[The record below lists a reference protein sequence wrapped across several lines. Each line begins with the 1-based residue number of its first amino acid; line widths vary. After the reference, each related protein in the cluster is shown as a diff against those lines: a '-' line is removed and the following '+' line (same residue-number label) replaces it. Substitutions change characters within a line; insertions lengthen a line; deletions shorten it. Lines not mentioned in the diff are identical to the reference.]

1 MTAMMIMMMMPMINE
16 PGSLCGD
23 LGHLFFHVLRLLL
36 LLEQF
41 KEVFI
46 NDADHDHYND
56 GVGEDNDGE
65 EPHLPPPAPPA
76 RVQQGEGEIRL
87 QTLIHISRFHISIY
101 SHIQIPISII
111 TCTGTDT
118 YLQTS
123 RRSKTSTNQWGKQGC
138 RGRSA
143 LSASSSSQ
151 RGGRLSRRVRRIR
164 KKVKRGRRKM
174 ERRRR
179 QLRWEF
185 FWRWFSP

>member
-1 MTAMMIMMMMPMINE
+1 MMMMTAMMIMMMMPMINE

-65 EPHLPPPAPPA
+65 EPHLPPPAPLA

-87 QTLIHISRFHISIY
+87 QTLINIY
-101 SHIQIPISII
+101 RVIFF
-111 TCTGTDT
+111 TGTPP
-118 YLQTS
+118 
-123 RRSKTSTNQWGKQGC
+123 KN
-138 RGRSA
+138 
-143 LSASSSSQ
+143 
-151 RGGRLSRRVRRIR
+151 
-164 KKVKRGRRKM
+164 
-174 ERRRR
+174 
-179 QLRWEF
+179 
-185 FWRWFSP
+185 

>member
-1 MTAMMIMMMMPMINE
+1 MMMMTAMMIMMMMPMINE

-87 QTLIHISRFHISIY
+87 QTLIHISRFQSQLSLALTHIY
-101 SHIQIPISII
+101 RPVEEVKHPR
-111 TCTGTDT
+111 
-118 YLQTS
+118 TS
-123 RRSKTSTNQWGKQGC
+123 KRSKISTDQ
-138 RGRSA
+138 
-143 LSASSSSQ
+143 
-151 RGGRLSRRVRRIR
+151 
-164 KKVKRGRRKM
+164 
-174 ERRRR
+174 
-179 QLRWEF
+179 
-185 FWRWFSP
+185 